1 MKLIEKRNIFY
12 IISIILVMASLVSL
26 ATRQLNAGIDF
37 KGGSVMQFQMDPA
50 VTTAAVR
57 SALAEMQLDK
67 EAEIQ
72 QSGDQYII
80 RTPELNQEQ
89 SRQLTN
95 ILQDKFP
102 GTVYLSAETVG
113 AVIGKELWQKA
124 IWTVALGCLLMLIYI
139 SFRFE
144 WKFGIGAIAAE
155 LHDIIIVLGIFS
167 FFQWEINSSFIAAIL
182 TVVGYSINDTIVIF
196 DRIRENLRSKRK
208 EDYATLV
215 NRSIL
220 QSLNR
225 SINTVLT
232 CVFALVALLVF
243 GGVTIKYFVI
253 TMLIGFLVGAYSS
266 IFVASPVWYD
276 LNEKFR

>member
-12 IISIILVMASLVSL
+12 IISIILVLASLVSL

-37 KGGSVMQFQMDPA
+37 KGGSIMQFKMDPA
-50 VTTAAVR
+50 VTTADVR
-57 SALAEMQLDK
+57 AALEDIQLGK

-72 QSGDQYII
+72 QSGEQYII
-80 RTPELNQEQ
+80 RTPELSQEQ
-89 SRQLTN
+89 SKQITST
-95 ILQDKFP
+95 LQTRFP
-102 GTVYLSAETVG
+102 GTEYLSAETVG

-124 IWTVALGCLLMLIYI
+124 IWATALGCLLMLIYI

-167 FFQWEINSSFIAAIL
+167 FFQWEINTSFIAAIL

-196 DRIRENLRSKRK
+196 DRIRENLRSKKK
-208 EDYATLV
+208 EDYAILV

-232 CVFALVALLVF
+232 CVFALVALLIF

-253 TMLIGFLVGAYSS
+253 AMLIGFLVGAYSS
-266 IFVASPVWYD
+266 IFVASPVWYE